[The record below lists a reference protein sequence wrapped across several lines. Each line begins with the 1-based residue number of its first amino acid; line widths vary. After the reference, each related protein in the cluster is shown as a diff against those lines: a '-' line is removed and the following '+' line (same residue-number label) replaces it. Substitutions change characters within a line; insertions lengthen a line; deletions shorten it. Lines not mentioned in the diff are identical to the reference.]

1 MRSICDH
8 HDSIYRAKSD
18 SGSAQISP
26 CGSDQKKQHFRGS
39 SVWTAYGMLCRKMGT
54 LNLILSMA
62 KRMKMKEEEE
72 EKAWTF
78 FIKSTFK

>member
-1 MRSICDH
+1 
-8 HDSIYRAKSD
+8 
-18 SGSAQISP
+18 
-26 CGSDQKKQHFRGS
+26 
-39 SVWTAYGMLCRKMGT
+39 MLCRKMGT

-72 EKAWTF
+72 EEKTWTF